1 MVEYRRS
8 LAASFLFRFF
18 VDVALKLE
26 ADNPGYKAGDWLRE
40 EDKSAAV
47 HFERPASHGVQYFDK
62 AGDQNVVGQPFRH
75 MAADLQVCLCA
86 LPCPGSVRAFVA
98 HDCIPCWLG
107 VSSMAC
113 QPCSRIIF

>member
-26 ADNPGYKAGDWLRE
+26 ADNPGCKAGDWLRE

-47 HFERPASHGVQYFDK
+47 HFERPASRGVQYFDK

-75 MAADLQVCLCA
+75 MAADLQV
-86 LPCPGSVRAFVA
+86 
-98 HDCIPCWLG
+98 WLG
-107 VSSMAC
+107 LLPWLCESTCLHSLLAQGVKL
-113 QPCSRIIF
+113 

>member
-1 MVEYRRS
+1 MEYRRS

-75 MAADLQVCLCA
+75 MAADLQVRA
-86 LPCPGSVRAFVA
+86 DPYPGSVRAFMA
-98 HDCIPCWLG
+98 HDRMPRWLG
-107 VSSMAC
+107 VFKLA
-113 QPCSRIIF
+113 